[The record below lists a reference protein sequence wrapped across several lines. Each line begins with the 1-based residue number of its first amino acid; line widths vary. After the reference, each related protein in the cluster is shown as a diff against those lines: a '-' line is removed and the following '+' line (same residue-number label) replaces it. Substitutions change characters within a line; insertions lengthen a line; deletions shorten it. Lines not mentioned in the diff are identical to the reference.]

1 MGEADGAMRAIEKT
15 KGIEWARASEKFPKS
30 TLFGDDGVK
39 AEEMDDSWIGNN
51 WLVAAI
57 SHIAEKPG
65 RIEKLFLNNKNTQ
78 SPSGI
83 YGVNIYV
90 LGFPMTVMVDE
101 YLPLI
106 SQEDGSSTTIFSKV
120 NDGGA
125 LWAPLL
131 EKAFAKRY
139 GNYEHIE
146 KGLPSEAVRALTGAP
161 YKEYLHKNL
170 NIDELWQLVSTKDKF
185 DDFISVGTE
194 NAADAEDGV
203 GSDKGYSYSVIGTHT
218 LKKDNTRLIKI
229 RNPWGNEGFRGTMT
243 DKDPRWT
250 DEVKKELGYTNG
262 NDGAFWIDLHN
273 YKMHFSETWI
283 SMKVEEW
290 SAAKF
295 LKINDES

>member
-1 MGEADGAMRAIEKT
+1 
-15 KGIEWARASEKFPKS
+15 
-30 TLFGDDGVK
+30 
-39 AEEMDDSWIGNN
+39 
-51 WLVAAI
+51 
-57 SHIAEKPG
+57 
-65 RIEKLFLNNKNTQ
+65 
-78 SPSGI
+78 
-83 YGVNIYV
+83 
-90 LGFPMTVMVDE
+90 MTVMVDE

-106 SQEDGSSTTIFSKV
+106 ATDDNDSSTTIFSKV
-120 NDGGA
+120 KDNGA
-125 LWAPLL
+125 LWAPIM

-161 YKEYLHKNL
+161 YKEYLHKNM
-170 NIDELWQLVSTKDKF
+170 NVEELWQLVSTKDKF
-185 DDFISVGTE
+185 DDFITVGTE
-194 NAADAEDGV
+194 NADDAEDGV

-218 LKKDNTRLIKI
+218 LKSDNTRLIKI

-250 DEVKKELGYTNG
+250 DEVKKELGYLNG
-262 NDGAFWIDLHN
+262 NDGAFWIDLNN

-295 LKINDES
+295 LKINDET